1 MSPFDIAML
10 ALLISFI
17 IAILPGPSAMAP
29 PAATDFAMFS
39 LLHFIIAAEAGPA
52 ASTAKIEAVA
62 SRIFIGRFSLN
73 QRQPHGLRL
82 ATLVSTRQSE
92 KCCRTGN
99 KKAGCEPT
107 ITPPRHGRT

>member
-73 QRQPHGLRL
+73 QRQPDGLRL
-82 ATLVSTRQSE
+82 NIGKYAAKRKMLRGREQKSGS
-92 KCCRTGN
+92 RTDDN
-99 KKAGCEPT
+99 S
-107 ITPPRHGRT
+107 